1 MASSSCSQVL
11 KHNWAS
17 STSRFTATLNQ
28 GCLLQQG
35 QEPAPLGH
43 DSVGGTQT
51 PPSFTEFSGFVLSAL
66 AMENLCF
73 CMCACV
79 GGPCLTPS
87 LLLYSPVPSLFWWS
101 WGFAAPQSHNTTKN
115 LCVPTGGRPA
125 RNHLGS
131 VPCPVSGAVSS
142 LWVVEEKGGEAFSAL
157 QISVIF
163 TSQSSGR
170 QCYLFLVLGPN

>member
-1 MASSSCSQVL
+1 MASSSCPQVL

-51 PPSFTEFSGFVLSAL
+51 SPSFTEFSGFVLSAL

-79 GGPCLTPS
+79 GGVPVS
-87 LLLYSPVPSLFWWS
+87 HLLYSCTPQCLPCSGGAGVLLLPSPTTLPKICVCQWVGGQPVTTWGLCCFLSL
-101 WGFAAPQSHNTTKN
+101 G
-115 LCVPTGGRPA
+115 L
-125 RNHLGS
+125 S
-131 VPCPVSGAVSS
+131 VLYGWLRRKVGKLSQPC
-142 LWVVEEKGGEAFSAL
+142 
-157 QISVIF
+157 
-163 TSQSSGR
+163 R
-170 QCYLFLVLGPN
+170 